1 MKNLNLLKKVS
12 IQLMTLMGLG
22 LSFCVAAQEY
32 PNRPIKVIVPYA
44 AGGTTDQVAR
54 AIQVSLSEMLGQP
67 IVIENK
73 PGAGGT
79 IGSDL
84 VAKAPA
90 DGYTL
95 LFGNTGPNVVVS
107 LMRKTPYDIIKDF
120 QPISTVI
127 VSPMI
132 LAVPTDS
139 PAKTFKEFLALAK
152 QDGSSMNYGSVG
164 NGSLSHLTGEYFNAA
179 AGVKLQHIPY
189 NGGAPMLAG
198 FVGGQLQ
205 SAFVTGLDGAS
216 MLATGKVKYLAVATE
231 KQSDIFPNLTAIGEV
246 IPGFKSSAWFGVL
259 APKGIPKDVLDK
271 LNKAIVK
278 VVAKPEIQTLFK
290 SKNVDPRSTTPD
302 GMAKMIQEEL
312 RQWAPLVQKAKIEM

>member
-1 MKNLNLLKKVS
+1 MKYLKS
-12 IQLMTLMGLG
+12 IKQAIIALIGLG
-22 LSFCVAAQEY
+22 LALSSVAQEY
-32 PNRPIKVIVPYA
+32 PNKPIKVIVPYA

-54 AIQVSLSEMLGQP
+54 AIQVPLSELLGQP
-67 IVIENK
+67 VVIENK

-79 IGSDL
+79 IGSDM

-127 VSPMI
+127 ISPMM

-139 PAKTFKEFLALAK
+139 PAKNFKEFLALAK
-152 QDGSSMNYGSVG
+152 QDGANMNYGSVG
-164 NGSLSHLTGEYFNAA
+164 NGSLSHLTGEYFNTA
-179 AGVKLQHIPY
+179 AGLKLQHIPY

-216 MLATGKVKYLAVATE
+216 MLATGKVKYLAIATE
-231 KQSDIFPNLTAIGEV
+231 KQSDILPNVQAMGEL

-278 VVAKPEIQTLFK
+278 VVARPDIQQLFK
-290 SKNVDPRSTTPD
+290 SKNVDPRSTSPE
-302 GMAKMIQEEL
+302 GMSKIIQEEL
-312 RQWAPLVQKAKIEM
+312 RQWAPLVQKSKIEM